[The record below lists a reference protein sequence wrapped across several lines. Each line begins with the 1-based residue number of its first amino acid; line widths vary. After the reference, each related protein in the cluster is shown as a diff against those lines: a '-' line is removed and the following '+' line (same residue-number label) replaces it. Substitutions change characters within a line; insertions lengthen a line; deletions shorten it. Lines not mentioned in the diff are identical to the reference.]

1 MEGDV
6 PKRELSKAEQDFF
19 QNPYPAY
26 QLARNTRLIFDEA
39 NQFWRVT
46 NFQDVDDI
54 LKDPRFA
61 KKPPPGTE
69 VNSPIRQV
77 DRFSRSILNLDPP
90 DHTRLRALMVK
101 AFNARGM
108 EAMRPGIG
116 DLVEQLIDKVHQRGS
131 MEVKSEFA
139 HPIPSTIISDM
150 LGIPEADR
158 RRFAHLSNDIV
169 RYGNDLLQANDDKA
183 DQAVH
188 EFEKYIGSLFAS
200 KRQTPGDDLTTALIN
215 ARDEQG
221 ALTEEELNQNI
232 RLLFIAGHETTV
244 NLICNAVIALARH
257 DAQRQRLIQ
266 DPKLM
271 PGAIEE
277 FLRYDPSV
285 QQLPRVAQQDVEMDG
300 QTIRAGQMVVLMLG
314 SANHDP
320 KTYTEADQLD
330 VTRPFTRSK
339 SFGGGAHF
347 CLGAQ
352 LARIETEIALNA
364 LLKRMPDF
372 KVTNLNTLTYPP
384 NPFFRGPERLD
395 ITWHPR

>member
-1 MEGDV
+1 MPERD
-6 PKRELSKAEQDFF
+6 LSPAEQQFF

-61 KKPPPGTE
+61 KQPPPGTE
-69 VNSPIRQV
+69 ANSPIRQV
-77 DRFSRSILNLDPP
+77 DRFNRGILNLDPP

-101 AFNARGM
+101 AFNARSM

-116 DLVEQLIDKVHQRGS
+116 DLVEQLIEKVYEGGG
-131 MEVKSEFA
+131 MELKSEFA
-139 HPIPSTIISDM
+139 HPIPATIISDM
-150 LGIPEADR
+150 LGIPKADR
-158 RRFAHLSNDIV
+158 PRFANLSNDII

-183 DQAVH
+183 EESVRQFD
-188 EFEKYIGSLFAS
+188 EYLGSLFAI
-200 KRQTPGDDLTTALIN
+200 KRQTPADDLTTALIN

-221 ALTEEELNQNI
+221 ALTEEELHHNI

-244 NLICNAVIALARH
+244 NLICNAVIAIAH
-257 DAQRQRLIQ
+257 HEAQRQRLIQ
-266 DPKLM
+266 DPSLM
-271 PGAIEE
+271 PSAVEE
-277 FLRYDPSV
+277 FLRYDSSV
-285 QQLPRVAQQDVEMDG
+285 QQLPRVAQQDVEIDG
-300 QTIRAGQMVVLMLG
+300 QTIRGGQMVVLMLG

-320 KTYTEADQLD
+320 EIYTEAEQLD
-330 VTRPFTRSK
+330 VTRSFTRSK

-372 KVTNLNTLTYPP
+372 EVTYLDALEYPP

-395 ITWHPR
+395 VAWHPR